1 MEEYKDSTH
10 DVSITN
16 LTDSWSCLG
25 VAGPRSQQLLS
36 SMFGEEHFTGREWP
50 LLSHDVLSANGIE
63 VRVMRISYTGETT
76 SKHFSKPSSIFS
88 VCENRVAFTNRI
100 LCV

>member
-1 MEEYKDSTH
+1 MEEHKDSSH

-50 LLSHDVLSANGIE
+50 LLSHDVLLVHGID
-63 VRVMRISYTGETT
+63 VRLMRTSLTGQ
-76 SKHFSKPSSIFS
+76 
-88 VCENRVAFTNRI
+88 
-100 LCV
+100 